1 VIGAGEWLRPVEL
14 IRAAPLELL
23 TDAAWLE
30 HRLLPALGLNDRHMD
45 QYPLHLHPHCGT
57 GLRSWQYPCQFAKYL
72 TCIAGRGVSSYV
84 EVGGHKGGT
93 FIVTVEYLR
102 RFGCASRALTVDP
115 WARQDL
121 RDYVDQT
128 DGCEYVV
135 ARSDD
140 PEFLR
145 ALESSDWDLALLD
158 GDHDY
163 RAVRADFERVRARAR
178 IVVLHDIVN
187 HLTPGVQQVWREIE
201 GELPDR
207 PRHRFVEQYD
217 DVLLRL
223 RGAVMGIGVVE
234 LR

>member
-1 VIGAGEWLRPVEL
+1 MAMEWAGPVEL

-23 TDAAWLE
+23 TDPAWLE
-30 HRLLPALGLNDRHMD
+30 YRLLPALGLNDRHMD
-45 QYPLHLHPHCGT
+45 QYPRHLHRHCGV

-72 TCIAGRGVSSYV
+72 AYLGERGVSSYV

-102 RFGCASRALTVDP
+102 RLGFQGRALTVDP
-115 WARQDL
+115 WARQEL
-121 RDYVDQT
+121 RQYVDQSP
-128 DGCEYVV
+128 GCEYVV

-145 ALESSDWDLALLD
+145 VFEGAEWDLVLLD

-163 RAVRADFERVRARAR
+163 RAVRGDFERARTRARTVA
-178 IVVLHDIVN
+178 LHDIVN
-187 HLTPGVQQVWREIE
+187 HLTPGVAQVWREIE
-201 GELPDR
+201 EQLPQR
-207 PRHRFVEQYD
+207 PRHRFTDQYD
-217 DVLLRL
+217 DVLLRM
-223 RGAVMGIGVVE
+223 RGALMGIGVVE